1 MSLGYFGESL
11 LAFYILFIK
20 TLGRGRTAGYRQH
33 GMTMAV
39 SAKISLFTPVVAVS
53 DEGAM
58 PAFWANFLSISN
70 ANSANIR
77 KSIDCPDFMYYF

>member
-1 MSLGYFGESL
+1 
-11 LAFYILFIK
+11 
-20 TLGRGRTAGYRQH
+20 
-33 GMTMAV
+33 MTMEV

-70 ANSANIR
+70 ANSANI
-77 KSIDCPDFMYYF
+77 